1 MVLHH
6 AMTREELLNGLLD
19 YTSMAV
25 ALMNEQA
32 EKPDPEDKIYN
43 LIEEA
48 LYLINEELDK
58 LEQPAKVT
66 S

>member
-1 MVLHH
+1 MFLYHL
-6 AMTREELLNGLLD
+6 MTREELLNGLLD
-19 YTSMAV
+19 YASMAV
-25 ALMNEQA
+25 ALMDDQV

-43 LIEEA
+43 LISEA

-58 LEQPAKVT
+58 LEKPAKVT